1 MLFVFRSTQL
11 NTTNHRFSFSYKVL
25 KTFFYKIKLLCA
37 TFSRSAIGRHGR
49 VTPLFP
55 HTTVYIHTNAHLDI
69 VMAQR
74 ERHRSTRSLTH
85 SQVRR
90 PKAHESRLGFKN
102 PPPHVPPGG
111 EAARE
116 KSV

>member
-69 VMAQR
+69 VMAER
-74 ERHRSTRSLTH
+74 ETQIHEVTH
-85 SQVRR
+85 SQ
-90 PKAHESRLGFKN
+90 P
-102 PPPHVPPGG
+102 G
-111 EAARE
+111 EASQSPR
-116 KSV
+116 VVTRV